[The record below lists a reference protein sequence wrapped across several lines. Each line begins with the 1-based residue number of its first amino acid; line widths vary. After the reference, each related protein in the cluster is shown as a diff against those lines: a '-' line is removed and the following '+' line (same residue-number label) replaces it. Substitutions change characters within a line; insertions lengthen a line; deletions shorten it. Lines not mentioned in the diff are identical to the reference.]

1 MSDIWLRGLT
11 KIMKINIKSN
21 KLELTAAIRDYFQN
35 KMDMVEKY
43 LGDIKVIN
51 CDVEIEK
58 AVGGQNKGEIFRA
71 EVNLQVPRQ
80 ILRVEKTEKD
90 LYKAIDKVKDHL
102 ELVIKK
108 YKEKLLDK
116 KRGK

>member
-1 MSDIWLRGLT
+1 
-11 KIMKINIKSN
+11 MKINIKAT
-21 KLELTAAIRDYFQN
+21 KLELTKAIRDYFQE
-35 KMDMVEKY
+35 KMNMLEKY
-43 LGDIKVIN
+43 LGEVKVIN

-58 AVGGQNKGEIFRA
+58 AVGGQHKGEIFRA
-71 EVNLQVPRQ
+71 EVNLQVPRE

-102 ELVIKK
+102 ELIIKK
-108 YKEKLLDK
+108 YKEKSLDK